1 MPEPILSLGV
11 ISAVLVSAVVQR
23 VSGFGFGLVLAPPL
37 VVLLGSHQGVM
48 LANFLSIIAPLFIM
62 PRVWR
67 DIDWR
72 RFRMLA
78 LPALL
83 VIPIAAWF
91 STLTPPGFLDIIV
104 ALMIIVGL
112 ICTVHIAST
121 TRQVDGAVTVT
132 LTGIGAGIGTA
143 VAGVG
148 APATTIYAVLSG
160 WATRAMVATLQPL
173 WLLLSAMAFLTKS
186 VMDQG
191 HVPDL
196 PWQTWFFCA
205 LAILGGILLGER
217 IQNRVADHKVRR
229 FVIALA
235 FVGAAMALGSGI
247 MIIAS

>member
-148 APATTIYAVLSG
+148 APCHDDLCRSLRLGHPCDGRYPS
-160 WATRAMVATLQPL
+160 ATL
-173 WLLLSAMAFLTKS
+173 A
-186 VMDQG
+186 V
-191 HVPDL
+191 
-196 PWQTWFFCA
+196 
-205 LAILGGILLGER
+205 
-217 IQNRVADHKVRR
+217 
-229 FVIALA
+229 
-235 FVGAAMALGSGI
+235 ALGHGLPHQIRHGSRTRPRPSMADMVLLRPRDPRRDPPRRTNSEQSG
-247 MIIAS
+247 